1 MPTAENKQKIIT
13 IDGPAGVGK
22 STVSLLVAKS
32 TGFFLL
38 DTGAMYRAVGF
49 HLNKNGIA
57 IKDETAIAN
66 ALDKIQLELLPAPT
80 TESYTRVILNGE
92 EITTVIRSPEMSM
105 VASKV
110 SAFAS
115 VRSFLT
121 RQQRQYGEK
130 GEIVAEGR
138 DMGSVVFP
146 DAAWKFYLD
155 ADPEVR
161 ARRRC
166 QQLAEKGEV
175 VDYKKMLEAILQ
187 RDKNDSSREIAPL
200 CRAEDALLVDTT
212 YLSKEEVVA
221 RILGRVKQ

>member
-1 MPTAENKQKIIT
+1 M
-13 IDGPAGVGK
+13 
-22 STVSLLVAKS
+22 AKA
-32 TGFFLL
+32 TGFSLL

-49 HLNKNGIA
+49 YLNKKAIALDDEIA
-57 IKDETAIAN
+57 ITN
-66 ALDKIQLELLPAPT
+66 ALGEIQLKLFPAQT
-80 TESYTRVILNGE
+80 TESYTTVILNGE
-92 EITTVIRSPEMSM
+92 DITAAIRSPEMSM

-130 GEIVAEGR
+130 GDIVAEGR

-155 ADPEVR
+155 ADPQVR

-166 QQLAEKGEV
+166 QQLAEKGEK
-175 VDYKKMLEAILQ
+175 VDFEEMLKAILQ

-212 YLSKEEVVA
+212 DLSKEEVVA
-221 RILGRVKQ
+221 KILGRVKQ